1 MAPLSVR
8 RAWVNCVLVVE
19 APANG
24 KALDNLEAHGDLIDV
39 DVFFW
44 SWFFL
49 GQSRYRDQGIK
60 SYVALY
66 QCFVRWD

>member
-39 DVFFW
+39 DVFFLELV
-44 SWFFL
+44 FF
-49 GQSRYRDQGIK
+49 GAIKISRPRN
-60 SYVALY
+60 
-66 QCFVRWD
+66 